1 MLVVFVTLINVQHV
15 LPKKFTKLCFNQY
28 TKLQS
33 YTFTICTTWH
43 YVRFG
48 HSFYDII
55 EGLICR
61 SNANLGDCSA
71 INVVKVHFTVTVVIA
86 ANADSLTYYLI
97 IN

>member
-1 MLVVFVTLINVQHV
+1 MLVVFVTLIDV

-33 YTFTICTTWH
+33 YIFTICTIWH

-71 INVVKVHFTVTVVIA
+71 INIVKVHFTVTVVIA
-86 ANADSLTYYLI
+86 ANAGSLTYYLI